1 MRVLSPTEQRS
12 LTVDAQA
19 LIYKYRSHKWLSP
32 KLFEELITE
41 VVTIARMRQVP
52 ADGELVDA
60 VLHNLG
66 DVLPGDLIMDSEET
80 ETEQTAQLKNEGVHE
95 CRLNQQSQ
103 QRLPKKRQP

>member
-1 MRVLSPTEQRS
+1 MERLLRVLSPTEQRS

-66 DVLPGDLIMDSEET
+66 DVLSGDLIMDSEET
-80 ETEQTAQLKNEGVHE
+80 ETEQSRPL
-95 CRLNQQSQ
+95 S
-103 QRLPKKRQP
+103 